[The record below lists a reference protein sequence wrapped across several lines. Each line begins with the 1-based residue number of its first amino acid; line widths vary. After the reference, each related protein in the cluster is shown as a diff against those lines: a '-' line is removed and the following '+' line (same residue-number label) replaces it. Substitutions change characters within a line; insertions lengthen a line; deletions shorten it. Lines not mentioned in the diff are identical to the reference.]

1 MGNSSVV
8 TTATTWQEKRYTT
21 LNIERRIMVRSL
33 ALFIEGGLMMNKIQG
48 LFGIDGLMKCA

>member
-1 MGNSSVV
+1 
-8 TTATTWQEKRYTT
+8 
-21 LNIERRIMVRSL
+21 MVRSL